1 MSEYIVMSKYRIEFT
16 EYDENGGPARYA
28 ITLQAESKEEAET
41 VFSYRKPLSWD
52 VKVIESGGS
61 E

>member
-1 MSEYIVMSKYRIEFT
+1 MSKYRIEFT
-16 EYDENGGPARYA
+16 EYDENGGPSRYA